1 MACPIGIIRIPD
13 PAIIIPMPAIFI
25 SYRRE
30 DSAGYAG
37 RLHEELAERF
47 GPGQVFRDVDTLR
60 PGQDFEDAI
69 RRRLEQC
76 NACVVMIGPGW
87 LKSHTADG
95 QRRLGAPGDY
105 VTMEIAAALVRPDAP
120 VVPVLV
126 GGATMPSAAEL
137 PEVLQPLARRHALT
151 ARDETWEADMDRLA
165 AVLRPSVSV
174 KTAPATSPRA
184 GSPTARYAVPALI
197 VILLAGAVM
206 WYARGDAARV
216 PPVADAGQGP
226 SAPADPGRDPST
238 PDSASANAS
247 PDSPAY
253 AIDVPPG
260 IGEVAQGDLIY
271 AVVAGSVQR
280 RASGMRLWLRIR
292 LSNEGFYSANF
303 WDNSFRLVAGGQTIA
318 PNGGLNDVI
327 DRRSIQQGVVRFDL
341 PTVQRTATL
350 RISNNQRTA
359 DLPIDLSG
367 NGAPPKHEEQ
377 DPRDALSH
385 AVLTSVVRNEF
396 PLIAANDVAIDV
408 MRISRRAFVN
418 TQRITAVVKWSN
430 KGRYGIATGDLTL
443 RLAAG
448 GEVLAPFRS
457 PSEVVEAGAT
467 YIGDVV
473 FEVPPQITRA
483 TLRAELRGTQ
493 KEQELTLR
501 TAP

>member
-1 MACPIGIIRIPD
+1 
-13 PAIIIPMPAIFI
+13 MPAIFI

-76 NACVVMIGPGW
+76 DACVVMIGPGW
-87 LKSHTADG
+87 LKSQTADG
-95 QRRLGAPGDY
+95 QRRLGARGDY
-105 VTMEIAAALVRPDAP
+105 VTMEIAAALARPDVP

-137 PEVLQPLARRHALT
+137 PEALQSLARRHAFT

-165 AVLRPSVSV
+165 AVLRPSVSI
-174 KTAPATSPRA
+174 KTPPMTSARA
-184 GSPTARYAVPALI
+184 GSSLMRYAIPAL
-197 VILLAGAVM
+197 VVLLLAGAVL
-206 WYARGDAARV
+206 WYTSRGDGARGDAANG
-216 PPVADAGQGP
+216 DA
-226 SAPADPGRDPST
+226 AP
-238 PDSASANAS
+238 PDSPSANAS

-260 IGEVAQGDLIY
+260 LGEVAHGDLIY

-280 RASGMRLWLRIR
+280 RGNGMRLWLRIR
-292 LSNEGFYSANF
+292 VSNEGFYSANF
-303 WDNSFRLVAGGQTIA
+303 WDDSFRLVAGGQTIA
-318 PNGGLNDVI
+318 PNGGLNEVI
-327 DRRSIQQGVVRFDL
+327 DRRSIQQGVIRFDL
-341 PTVQRTATL
+341 PTVQQTATL
-350 RISNNQRTA
+350 RIANNQRAA

-367 NGAPPKHEEQ
+367 NGSPPKHEEQ

-385 AVLTSVVRNEF
+385 AVLTAVVRNEF
-396 PLIAANDVAIDV
+396 PLIAGDDVAVDV

-418 TQRITAVVKWSN
+418 AQRITAVVKWTN
-430 KGRYGIATGDLTL
+430 KRRYDMATGDLTL

-448 GEVLAPFRS
+448 GEVLAPVRS
-457 PSEVVEAGAT
+457 PSEVVEPGAT

-483 TLRAELRGTQ
+483 TLRAELHGKQ
-493 KEQELTLR
+493 QEQELTLR
-501 TAP
+501 PAP

>member
-1 MACPIGIIRIPD
+1 
-13 PAIIIPMPAIFI
+13 MPGIFI

-47 GPGQVFRDVDTLR
+47 GTGQVFRDVDTLR
-60 PGQDFEDAI
+60 AGQDFENAI

-76 NACVVMIGPGW
+76 DACVVMIGPGW
-87 LKSHTADG
+87 LKSQTADG
-95 QRRLGAPGDY
+95 QRRLGAAGDY
-105 VTMEIAAALVRPDAP
+105 VTMEIAAALARPDVP

-126 GGATMPSAAEL
+126 GGAAMPSGAEL
-137 PEVLQPLARRHALT
+137 PEALQSLARRHAFT

-165 AVLRPSVSV
+165 AVLRPSVSIT
-174 KTAPATSPRA
+174 TAPRTSSRA
-184 GSPTARYAVPALI
+184 GSPLARYTIPALA
-197 VILLAGAVM
+197 VILLAVAVV
-206 WYARGDAARV
+206 WYARGDAGQGSTAE
-216 PPVADAGQGP
+216 ADA
-226 SAPADPGRDPST
+226 GRDPST
-238 PDSASANAS
+238 TDAAPASTS
-247 PDSPAY
+247 PDSSAY
-253 AIDVPPG
+253 AIDVPASM
-260 IGEVAQGDLIY
+260 GEVAHGDLIY

-280 RASGMRLWLRIR
+280 RGNGMRVWLRIR
-292 LSNEGFYSANF
+292 VSNEGFYSANF
-303 WDNSFRLVAGGQTIA
+303 WDDSFRLIAGGQTIA
-318 PNGGLNDVI
+318 ANGGLNEVL

-350 RISNNQRTA
+350 RISINQRTA

-385 AVLTSVVRNEF
+385 AVLTAVVRNEF
-396 PLIAANDVAIDV
+396 PLIAGDDVAVDV

-430 KGRYGIATGDLTL
+430 KGRYGMTTGDLTL
-443 RLAAG
+443 RLAVG

-457 PSEVVEAGAT
+457 PSEVVEGGAT

-501 TAP
+501 GGS